1 MSDRF
6 LEGRAAVVTGGASGQ
21 GHAVA
26 LALAAAGADVA
37 IGSYLFDDPTAEER
51 ADTSR
56 LTQADL
62 EQAVASIESHGVRA
76 AGCHHDLRSDELCQ
90 NLVDLA
96 VERFGKVDILMNVAG
111 ISMLQTIVGHD
122 DAIWHRVI
130 DTNLTGPY
138 RMIKRCLPGMIE
150 RGWGR
155 IVNVASTAANIGDAE
170 YAAYCSS
177 KSGVLGLTRCVALEG
192 APHGVTCN
200 AINPG
205 YVRTGMM
212 MSEFERRIRERG
224 DNRSVEQQIADV
236 EASYPQGRLIE
247 PEEIAAL
254 AVFFCRDD
262 ARGLTMENI
271 NVAGGSL
278 W

>member
-6 LEGRAAVVTGGASGQ
+6 LEGRAAIVTGGASGQ

-26 LALAAAGADVA
+26 LALAEAGADVA
-37 IGSYLFDDPTAEER
+37 IGSFLYDDPEADEP

-56 LTQADL
+56 LTQTDL
-62 EQAVASIESHGVRA
+62 DRAVAAIEACGVNA
-76 AGCHHDLRSDELCQ
+76 VGCHHDLRSDERCQ
-90 NLVDLA
+90 GLVDLA
-96 VERFGKVDILMNVAG
+96 QDHFGKVDILMNVAG
-111 ISMLQTIVGHD
+111 ISVFQNIVGHD
-122 DAIWHRVI
+122 DALWQRTL

-155 IVNVASTAANIGDAE
+155 IVNVASTAANIGAE
-170 YAAYCSS
+170 DCAAYCAS
-177 KSGVLGLTRCVALEG
+177 KSGLLGLTRCVALEG

-205 YVRTGMM
+205 YVRTGMLV
-212 MSEFERRIRERG
+212 SDLTRRAAERG
-224 DNRSVEQQIADV
+224 DNRPIEELVGDIA
-236 EASYPQGRLIE
+236 ATYPQKRIIE

>member
-1 MSDRF
+1 MTERF

-26 LALAAAGADVA
+26 LALAKAGCDVA
-37 IGSYLFDDPTAEER
+37 IGSYLFDDPSAEER

-62 EQAVASIESHGVRA
+62 ERAVAAIEDLGVRA

-90 NLVDLA
+90 GLVDLA

-111 ISMLQTIVGHD
+111 ISMLQPIVGHD

-170 YAAYCSS
+170 YPAYCSS

-212 MSEFERRIRERG
+212 ISEFERRTRERG

-262 ARGLTMENI
+262 ARGLTMESI